1 MKIKVLGT
9 EAACGTS
16 TTNGSNFGS
25 STAVR
30 LVNSGTTDRLV
41 SVETSGNSDNVAVPF
56 ESLFRHVHRCNSG
69 ILEGAGAAL
78 ALSELARCRPRR
90 AGVRGHAS
98 QQARVRPIP
107 WRGSRLPRR
116 FPCAAG

>member
-41 SVETSGNSDNVAVPF
+41 SVETSGNVLIGTFTLKASASDIVEKDASDEIFAANAEVLGVGVAQT
-56 ESLFRHVHRCNSG
+56 S
-69 ILEGAGAAL
+69 
-78 ALSELARCRPRR
+78 
-90 AGVRGHAS
+90 
-98 QQARVRPIP
+98 
-107 WRGSRLPRR
+107 
-116 FPCAAG
+116 

>member
-30 LVNSGTTDRLV
+30 LVNTGATDRLV
-41 SVETSGNSDNVAVPF
+41 SVENSSNSLIGTFTLKANTSEVVSKDASDEVFAAHAEVLGVGVA
-56 ESLFRHVHRCNSG
+56 LIG
-69 ILEGAGAAL
+69 
-78 ALSELARCRPRR
+78 
-90 AGVRGHAS
+90 
-98 QQARVRPIP
+98 
-107 WRGSRLPRR
+107 
-116 FPCAAG
+116 

>member
-41 SVETSGNSDNVAVPF
+41 SVETSANVLIGTFTLKASASDIVEKDASDEIFAANAEVLGVGVAQT
-56 ESLFRHVHRCNSG
+56 S
-69 ILEGAGAAL
+69 
-78 ALSELARCRPRR
+78 
-90 AGVRGHAS
+90 
-98 QQARVRPIP
+98 
-107 WRGSRLPRR
+107 
-116 FPCAAG
+116 

>member
-41 SVETSGNSDNVAVPF
+41 SVETSGNVLIGTFTLKASASDIVEKDASDEIFAANAEVLGVGVAQT
-56 ESLFRHVHRCNSG
+56 
-69 ILEGAGAAL
+69 
-78 ALSELARCRPRR
+78 
-90 AGVRGHAS
+90 S
-98 QQARVRPIP
+98 QEKQ
-107 WRGSRLPRR
+107 
-116 FPCAAG
+116 

>member
-30 LVNSGTTDRLV
+30 LVNSGTTDRLI
-41 SVETSGNSDNVAVPF
+41 SVETSANVLIGTFTLKASV
-56 ESLFRHVHRCNSG
+56 
-69 ILEGAGAAL
+69 
-78 ALSELARCRPRR
+78 SELVDKDASDEIF
-90 AGVRGHAS
+90 AAHAEVLGVGVAQTS
-98 QQARVRPIP
+98 
-107 WRGSRLPRR
+107 
-116 FPCAAG
+116 